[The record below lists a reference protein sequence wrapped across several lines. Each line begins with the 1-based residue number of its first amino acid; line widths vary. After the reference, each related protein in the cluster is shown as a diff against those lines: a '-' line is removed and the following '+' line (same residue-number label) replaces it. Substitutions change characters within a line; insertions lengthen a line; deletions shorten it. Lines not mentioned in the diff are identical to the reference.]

1 MLELEGK
8 EEPAISCNLVF
19 ASLPGMSSNSN
30 ALQGGGDAAGSS
42 TELHSAILN
51 DIGPPTVTPPP
62 PSAEPETTSRKKMSF
77 RRLSHE
83 LLIIQGK
90 KNGPSSFKATDRE
103 GWSVWPTVG
112 KAGEPVWIAE
122 IDGLAASPYEGGK
135 FYVRF
140 EFDEEYPFKP
150 PRIFFVTQMF
160 HPNFYPGVGFDPVCV
175 LPPSSR
181 VPVHL

>member
-1 MLELEGK
+1 MPL
-8 EEPAISCNLVF
+8 
-19 ASLPGMSSNSN
+19 
-30 ALQGGGDAAGSS
+30 
-42 TELHSAILN
+42 
-51 DIGPPTVTPPP
+51 
-62 PSAEPETTSRKKMSF
+62 SF

-83 LLIIQGK
+83 LRIIQGIK
-90 KNGPSSFKATDRE
+90 KNASGKAIDRE

-112 KAGEPVWIAE
+112 KAGEENMFEWIAE

-140 EFDEEYPFKP
+140 EFDEEYPIKP